1 MPHSLTCHR
10 PQQRG
15 AALLVGL
22 LMLVILSV
30 LASSAMR
37 DVSLQEKMVTASYD
51 RALTF
56 QAVEAALREAEA
68 LVAPGTNPSFPASGC
83 SNGLCATPDVNDTE
97 RWLDP
102 NFTDWRTATV
112 SLGALIAQAP
122 RFIVEDMGTAPRWF
136 GCDRMR
142 PVSPYCLAPRYRI
155 TAVSGGGDRA
165 NVMLQVT
172 YVPA

>member
-51 RALTF
+51 R
-56 QAVEAALREAEA
+56 
-68 LVAPGTNPSFPASGC
+68 
-83 SNGLCATPDVNDTE
+83 LCATPDVNDTE